1 MKASETQ
8 SLAASA
14 LDLAVAGRRLSREQ
28 VLALYEVPW
37 PELAAAAH
45 GLRLQRTDPEIATY
59 SIGGN
64 IDYTNVCVVACKFCA
79 FYRAGH
85 QKDAFTLTF
94 DEILRQMEEIR
105 RIGGRDV
112 LIQGGVNPDLP
123 FEWYLELFRLLKAG
137 YPEIHVDALSPEE
150 ILGLE
155 KLSGR
160 DAEELLADLKDAG
173 MDGMPGA
180 SAEILVDEVRTRT
193 APTRLTVRTW
203 FRIIDAALKL
213 GLFNPWVSM
222 VTGFGET
229 PAQRAEHLLAL
240 REYQDIAVDR
250 YGNGFAAFKV
260 WPARL
265 EPTRLNGK
273 APTVHPDETSREY
286 LRHVAV
292 ARLVLNN
299 IRNHRAVWRTMGFGV
314 AQAALRAGAN
324 DLCGTGSINAI
335 TAAMTASG
343 KQFQDPTQ
351 LLIQQVEGCISAA
364 GFVPALRDVHY
375 NILSC
380 NRVVGTALD
389 DSAATS
395 GVVAVCGRKNEEAN
409 A

>member
-1 MKASETQ
+1 MKAFDTQ
-8 SLAASA
+8 SFAANA
-14 LDLAVAGRRLSREQ
+14 LDQAIAGRRLSREQ

-37 PELAAAAH
+37 PELAAGAH
-45 GLRLQRTDPEIATY
+45 ELRLQQTDPEIATY

-64 IDYTNVCVVACKFCA
+64 IDYTNVCVVACRFCA

-85 QKDAFTLTF
+85 QKGAFTLTF
-94 DEILRQMEEIR
+94 DEILSQMEEIR

-160 DAEELLADLKDAG
+160 NAEELLADLKDAG

-180 SAEILVDEVRTRT
+180 SAEILVDEVRART
-193 APTRLTVRTW
+193 APTRLTVRNW
-203 FRIIDAALKL
+203 FRIVDTALKL

-229 PAQRAEHLLAL
+229 PAQRVEHLLAL
-240 REYQDIAVDR
+240 REHQDIAMER
-250 YGNGFAAFKV
+250 HGNGFAAFKV

-273 APTVHPDETSREY
+273 APAAHPDETSREY

-292 ARLVLNN
+292 ARLALNN

-335 TAAMTASG
+335 NAAMTATGKASPGPGATPDTASG
-343 KQFQDPTQ
+343 RLHQRRR
-351 LLIQQVEGCISAA
+351 LCARAA
-364 GFVPALRDVHY
+364 
-375 NILSC
+375 
-380 NRVVGTALD
+380 
-389 DSAATS
+389 
-395 GVVAVCGRKNEEAN
+395 
-409 A
+409 

>member
-1 MKASETQ
+1 MKVCDTQ
-8 SLAASA
+8 SFAADA
-14 LDLAVAGRRLSREQ
+14 LDRAIAGKRLSREQ

-45 GLRLQRTDPEIATY
+45 ELRLQVTDPEIATY

-64 IDYTNVCVVACKFCA
+64 IDYTNVCVVACRFCA

-85 QKDAFTLTF
+85 QKGAFTLTF
-94 DEILRQMEEIR
+94 DEILGQMEEIR

-123 FEWYLELFRLLKAG
+123 FGWYLELFRLLKAG

-155 KLSGR
+155 KLTGR
-160 DAEELLADLKDAG
+160 NAEDILADLKDAG

-180 SAEILVDEVRTRT
+180 SAEILVDEVRART
-193 APTRLTVRTW
+193 APTRLTVRNW
-203 FRIIDAALKL
+203 FRIVDAALEL

-229 PAQRAEHLLAL
+229 PAQRVEHLLAL
-240 REYQDIAVDR
+240 REHQDLAMER
-250 YGNGFAAFKV
+250 HGNGFAAFKV

-265 EPTRLNGK
+265 EPTRLNDK
-273 APTVHPDETSREY
+273 MPAAPPDETSREY

-335 TAAMTASG
+335 NAAMMATG
-343 KQFQDPTQ
+343 KGVQDPAQ

-364 GFVPALRDVHY
+364 GFVPALRDVRY
-375 NILSC
+375 NILSR
-380 NRVVGTALD
+380 NGVVGTALH

-395 GVVAVCGRKNEEAN
+395 GVVARRKNEEAN

>member
-1 MKASETQ
+1 MKTSNTQ
-8 SLAASA
+8 SFAANA
-14 LDLAVAGRRLSREQ
+14 LDRALVGRRLSREE

-37 PELAAAAH
+37 PELAAGAH
-45 GLRLQRTDPEIATY
+45 ELRLQMTDPEIGTY

-85 QKDAFTLTF
+85 QKGAFTLRF
-94 DEILRQMEEIR
+94 DEILGQMEEIR

-123 FEWYLELFRLLKAG
+123 FDWYLELFRLIKAG
-137 YPEIHVDALSPEE
+137 YPEIHIDALSPEE

-155 KLSGR
+155 KLTGR
-160 DAEELLADLKDAG
+160 NAEELLADLKDAG

-180 SAEILVDEVRTRT
+180 SAEILVDEVRART
-193 APTRLTVRTW
+193 APTRLTVRNW
-203 FRIIDAALKL
+203 FRIVDTALKL
-213 GLFNPWVSM
+213 GLFNPWASM

-229 PAQRAEHLLAL
+229 PAQRVEHLLAL
-240 REYQDIAVDR
+240 REHQEIAMER
-250 YGNGFAAFKV
+250 HGNGFAAFKV

-273 APTVHPDETSREY
+273 TPAAHPDETSREY

-292 ARLVLNN
+292 ARLTLNN

-335 TAAMTASG
+335 NAAMMATG
-343 KQFQDPTQ
+343 KQLRDPAQ

-375 NILSC
+375 NILSRNC
-380 NRVVGTALD
+380 VVGTALHD
-389 DSAATS
+389 GAATS
-395 GVVAVCGRKNEEAN
+395 GAAAVSGRKNEETN